1 VFRRAATI
9 GAVLAVL
16 GGAAALAPTAEAT
29 KPCPVKYCTD
39 STGKYVLTV
48 PPLTDNPVLS
58 GLADCVWDV
67 RVTFGDGTEEDY
79 VFDASV
85 GLTGSHTFPTP
96 GMSYVVQIHLGEGHH
111 AQGGESCP
119 EYDQVA
125 EVLYRTPGEEEDE
138 PVEETPTGPTDPPEQ
153 GGAGTGPVPVA
164 PTANAPG
171 EPGVAPIS
179 ADPDPYWRRC
189 RGAIRTHL
197 VSCRKGRRVAG
208 AATAKLTRP
217 GSAKVS
223 GFTCRLPAGGTQPIV
238 CARRAQ
244 RILLPG

>member
-1 VFRRAATI
+1 MFLRAATI

-16 GGAAALAPTAEAT
+16 GGVTALAPTAQAT
-29 KPCPVKYCTD
+29 KPCPVQYCTD

-48 PPLTDNPVLS
+48 PPLTKNPGLS
-58 GLADCVWDV
+58 GLADCVWNV
-67 RVTFGDGTEEDY
+67 HVTFGDGSEEDY

-85 GLTGSHTFPTP
+85 GLTGSHMFPTP
-96 GMSYVVQIHLGEGHH
+96 GMSYVVHIHLGEGHH

-119 EYDQVA
+119 EYDQFA
-125 EVLYRTPGEEEDE
+125 EVRYRTPAEEEDE
-138 PVEETPTGPTDPPEQ
+138 PVEETPPDPTNPPEQ
-153 GGAGTGPVPVA
+153 GGGSTGPVPVV
-164 PTANAPG
+164 PTADAPG
-171 EPGVAPIS
+171 DPGVAPIP

-208 AATAKLTRP
+208 AATAKLTLP
-217 GSAKVS
+217 GSARVA

-244 RILLPG
+244 RILLPA